1 MTQSLLFS
9 LLSQSCHHLEK
20 ISPPPPPALTWDAN
34 EQEASRVSQL
44 ITCCKSRWTK
54 RDVQGTWKHS
64 SSFMAQISC
73 HQIRGGAKESQQVF
87 FATKKKRWTLRNP
100 VITLLLKRERKARPW
115 RTNYCHWQPF
125 KAVKKPHSPSTSVFD
140 CSFALVAPHG

>member
-1 MTQSLLFS
+1 MS
-9 LLSQSCHHLEK
+9 EK
-20 ISPPPPPALTWDAN
+20 PA
-34 EQEASRVSQL
+34 ES
-44 ITCCKSRWTK
+44 
-54 RDVQGTWKHS
+54 HS
-64 SSFMAQISC
+64 SSPAAKADGPREMSKGHENIAPLSWPKY
-73 HQIRGGAKESQQVF
+73 HVTKLGAGQKESQQVF

-100 VITLLLKRERKARPW
+100 VITLLLKRERKERHW